1 MPDTRITKD
10 NVNQYLRELGKEYR
24 RLTGGHMPAEIILI
38 GGASVLVNYGFREL
52 TYDVDAMIRAS
63 SAMKEAINRVGDR
76 LGLPNGW
83 LNADFMQTA
92 SYTPHLVQYSRYYKT
107 FSNVL
112 QVRTVS
118 AEYLVVMKLMSGRPY
133 KYDRS
138 DVIGILAEQE
148 RAGDPITLE
157 RIRLAAERLY
167 GGYEYLPERSRAFV
181 EAALQHIDLSV
192 LYQDILRQERENKDI
207 LVTLEEDYPNTLNE
221 DNLQNILE
229 AARARRDAQEQNA

>member
-1 MPDTRITKD
+1 MHDAGITKD
-10 NVNQYLRELGKEYR
+10 NVDQYLRELGKEYR
-24 RLTGGHMPAEIILI
+24 KLTGGHMPAELILI
-38 GGASVLVNYGFREL
+38 GGASVLINYGFREL

-76 LGLPNGW
+76 MDLPNGW

-92 SYTPHLVQYSRYYKT
+92 SYTPRLAQYSRYYKT

-112 QVRTVS
+112 QVRTIS
-118 AEYLVVMKLMSGRPY
+118 AEYLIAMKLMSCRPY

-148 RAGDPITLE
+148 RKGDSITQE

-167 GGYEYLPERSRAFV
+167 GGYDCLPENARAFV
-181 EAALQHIDLSV
+181 EAALQHEDLSE

-207 LVTLEEDYPNTLNE
+207 LVTFEENYPKVLRE
-221 DNLQNILE
+221 DNLQNVLA
-229 AARARRDAQEQNA
+229 AARARRDAQE

>member
-1 MPDTRITKD
+1 MRITRD
-10 NVNQYLRELGKEYR
+10 NINGYLRELGKEYR
-24 RLTGGHMPAEIILI
+24 KLTGGHMPAEIILI

-63 SAMKEAINRVGDR
+63 SSMKEAINRVGDR

-92 SYTPHLVQYSRYYKT
+92 SYTPHLAQYSRYYKT

-118 AEYLVVMKLMSGRPY
+118 AEYLVVMKLMSGRLY

-148 RAGDPITLE
+148 RSGDPITKE
-157 RIRLAAERLY
+157 RIHLAAERLY
-167 GGYEYLPERSRAFV
+167 GGYHCLPEVSKAFIE
-181 EAALQHIDLSV
+181 EALRHANLTE
-192 LYQDILRQERENKDI
+192 LYQDTLQQERENKDI
-207 LVTLEEDYPNTLNE
+207 LVSFEEQYPKVLNE
-221 DNLQNILE
+221 DNLQNILA
-229 AARARRDAQEQNA
+229 AARAKRDAQ